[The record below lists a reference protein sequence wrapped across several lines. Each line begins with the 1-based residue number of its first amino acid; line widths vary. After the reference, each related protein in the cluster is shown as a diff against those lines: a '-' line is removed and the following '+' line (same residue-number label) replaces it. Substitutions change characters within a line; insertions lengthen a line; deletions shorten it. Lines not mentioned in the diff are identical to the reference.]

1 MTMTA
6 SVEAVRQNLSLVLDG
21 GLVTP
26 EVFHNSM
33 RSWGATLRN
42 EVLVWRS
49 GIGVTRSGALVYA
62 AGPGL
67 SIESLADV
75 LKHAGA
81 VRGPQE
87 IVAAIGDDRRPA
99 EVAAHDGGRLTAVP
113 VDDYGPP
120 R

>member
-1 MTMTA
+1 MTA
-6 SVEAVRQNLSLVLDG
+6 SVAAVRQNLSLILDG

-49 GIGVTRSGALVYA
+49 GIGVTRKGALVYA

-67 SIESLADV
+67 SIESLADIAAQFAYGQRAF
-75 LKHAGA
+75 H
-81 VRGPQE
+81 VRCS
-87 IVAAIGDDRRPA
+87 VSVSPA
-99 EVAAHDGGRLTAVP
+99 RTAS
-113 VDDYGPP
+113 GSIAMMS
-120 R
+120 